1 MTSSHDV
8 GSGSWSSLPASLSHD
23 TGAGRCHHQMMT
35 GLRVAAVINAQAGVI
50 AIVGGVVNNSGD
62 VVVPTVIVAM
72 EVRVMNVGV
81 R

>member
-1 MTSSHDV
+1 
-8 GSGSWSSLPASLSHD
+8 
-23 TGAGRCHHQMMT
+23 MMT

-81 R
+81 C